1 MSTQQVFSVAAEQAQ
16 KPIFPHLPSPVSFR
30 EDINGL
36 RAWAVI
42 AVLLFHFS
50 LIGLPGGFAGVDVFF
65 VISGYLMTAII
76 VGGYEKGNFSVWKFY
91 MARSRRILPALMVV
105 IATLLALG
113 WFWLPTPDYQA
124 LGSQSAYGL
133 SFLSNI
139 YYWRSAGYFD
149 AAAHEKWLLHTWSL
163 AVEAQFYVLYPL
175 FVALMWR
182 FWKGLKALTIA
193 LLVLFALSLALNL
206 VVTFWKPTAAFYLLP
221 MRGWELALGGL
232 VYLIARLGWVSD
244 ALKAKGFWLGW
255 LLVLASFAF
264 INDSLV
270 WPGYWAILPVLGA
283 GLIILAQKE
292 HCWLTNNAV
301 AQWLGDRSYSL
312 YLWHWP
318 LVVALYFAGL
328 QSDWAWVMGFF
339 ALSLLLAH
347 LSYRFVEVPTRS
359 YLSAASL
366 RKEIFA
372 IGAAGV
378 VIGLSAVAVKV
389 VTFEGRVPEAVEV
402 AASEAKNE
410 DPRKKGC
417 APSSNG
423 ENPPMCTY
431 GQSNLKAVVFGDSHS
446 VATITAV
453 GVAAEN
459 HDAGVLFWGTTS
471 CPTIFDLRYDG
482 PKIETTRARIACDNY
497 LKLGVA
503 HLEQLP
509 KDIPVISVSRT
520 SAYIVGPNEPDRFIE
535 RDHTLSSKNFSH
547 NLEQI
552 SKSACKIQEDR
563 QVYLM
568 RPIPEIGVDVPKILS
583 RNIMFGRGNE
593 DIKITLAEYH
603 ERHKLVWEAQDEA
616 AKQCGVKILDPLPYL
631 CDDKYCYG
639 SRNGRPLYYDDD
651 HLSEYGNKFL
661 VPMFEQVFKG
671 GQ

>member
-1 MSTQQVFSVAAEQAQ
+1 MSTQQVFSVVAEQAQ

-50 LIGLPGGFAGVDVFF
+50 MIGLPGGFAGVDVFF

-91 MARSRRILPALMVV
+91 MARARRILPALMVV

-124 LGSQSAYGL
+124 LGTQSAFGL

-175 FVALMWR
+175 FVAIMWR

-206 VVTFWKPTAAFYLLP
+206 VFISWLPTAAFYLFP

-232 VYLIARLGWVSD
+232 VYLITRLGWVSD
-244 ALKAKGFWLGW
+244 ALKAKGLWLGW
-255 LLVLASFAF
+255 LLVMGSFAF
-264 INDSLV
+264 INDSLA

-292 HCWLTNNAV
+292 RCWLTNNPV

-328 QSDWAWVMGFF
+328 QSDWAWVLGFF
-339 ALSLLLAH
+339 TLSLLLSH

-389 VTFEGRVPEAVEV
+389 VTFEGRVPQAVEV
-402 AASEAKNE
+402 AANEAKNE

-417 APSSNG
+417 APSSGG

-431 GQSNLKAVVFGDSHS
+431 GKSNLKAVVFGDSHS

-459 HDAGVLFWGTTS
+459 YDAGVLFWGTTS

-497 LKLGVA
+497 LKLGVT
-503 HLEQLP
+503 HLERLP

-520 SAYIVGPNEPDRFIE
+520 SAYIVGPNEPDRFVE
-535 RDHTLSSKNFSH
+535 REYTLSSKNFSH
-547 NLEQI
+547 NLAQI
-552 SKSACKIQEDR
+552 SKSACQIQKDR
-563 QVYLM
+563 QIYLM
-568 RPIPEIGVDVPKILS
+568 RPIPEIGIDVPKTLS
-583 RNIMFGRGNE
+583 RNIMLGRGNE

-616 AKQCGVKILDPLPYL
+616 AKQCGVKILNPLPYL
-631 CDDKYCYG
+631 CDDKNCYG

-661 VPMFEQVFKG
+661 VPMFEQVFKDR
-671 GQ
+671 Q

>member
-1 MSTQQVFSVAAEQAQ
+1 MSTQQVISKKRVADHGTHFS
-16 KPIFPHLPSPVSFR
+16 HLPSPVSFR

-36 RAWAVI
+36 RAWAVM
-42 AVLLFHFS
+42 AVLFFHFS

-91 MARSRRILPALMVV
+91 MARARRILPALMVV
-105 IATLLALG
+105 IVVLLALG

-149 AAAHEKWLLHTWSL
+149 TAAHEKWLLHTWSL

-175 FVALMWR
+175 FVAIMWR

-193 LLVLFALSLALNL
+193 LMVLFALSLALNL
-206 VVTFWKPTAAFYLLP
+206 IYTFKNPITAFYLLP

-232 VYLIARLGWVSD
+232 VYLTARLGWVSD

-255 LLVLASFAF
+255 LLVLGSFAF
-264 INDSLV
+264 INDSLA

-292 HCWLTNNAV
+292 NCWLTDNRV
-301 AQWLGDRSYSL
+301 MQWLGDRSYSL

-318 LVVALYFAGL
+318 LVVELYFAEL
-328 QSDWAWVMGFF
+328 LSDWTWVLGFF

-366 RKEIFA
+366 RKELFA
-372 IGAAGV
+372 IGTVGV
-378 VIGLSAVAVKV
+378 VIGLSAVAVKL
-389 VTFEGRVPEAVEV
+389 VTFEGRLPEAAEV
-402 AASEAKNE
+402 AANEANNVPKGGCFVDEYGVGNTGCSFGG
-410 DPRKKGC
+410 PKKVLL
-417 APSSNG
+417 A
-423 ENPPMCTY
+423 
-431 GQSNLKAVVFGDSHS
+431 GDSHS
-446 VATITAV
+446 RAIRSALIDANR
-453 GVAAEN
+453 GV
-459 HDAGVLFWGTTS
+459 VYWGLS
-471 CPTIFDLRYDG
+471 GCPTIKGAYFSESSKRSPEICKNFNDDLISVLDHSYKG
-482 PKIETTRARIACDNY
+482 
-497 LKLGVA
+497 
-503 HLEQLP
+503 
-509 KDIPVISVSRT
+509 IPLILVSRT
-520 SAYIVGPNEPDRFIE
+520 SLAAQGYLPHESSVIMPFVSFPGIPNKGEQFNQYF
-535 RDHTLSSKNFSH
+535 SKM
-547 NLEQI
+547 LI
-552 SKSACKIQEDR
+552 STACHLQKNR
-563 QVYLM
+563 QVYLV
-568 RPIPEIGVDVPKILS
+568 RPIPEMNTNVPKAVA
-583 RNIMFGRGNE
+583 RNPIYYLGIK

-603 ERHKLVWEAQDEA
+603 KRHKLVWEAQDEA

-639 SRNGRPLYYDDD
+639 SKNGRPLYYDDD

-661 VPMFEQVFKG
+661 VPMFEQVFKDTL
-671 GQ
+671 